1 MELLVSGST
10 GSALHSRWLSLHAVA
25 VFAFLYLPIAVLI
38 LYSFNGEGV
47 GGFPPRH
54 LTLDWYRI
62 LFADG
67 PIWDSV
73 FNSLRFAFAVMAIP
87 LAFGVPAALALDRAH
102 FPGNALVLGFGLLPL
117 VLLSVDSGLS
127 IRQLV

>member
-1 MELLVSGST
+1 MEFLVSESKLTSGP
-10 GSALHSRWLSLHAVA
+10 GWLLIHAIA

-47 GGFPPRH
+47 GGFPPHH

-73 FNSLRFAFAVMAIP
+73 LNSLQVA
-87 LAFGVPAALALDRAH
+87 LAAMVIALTFGVPAALGVGR
-102 FPGNALVLGFGLLPL
+102 
-117 VLLSVDSGLS
+117 
-127 IRQLV
+127 